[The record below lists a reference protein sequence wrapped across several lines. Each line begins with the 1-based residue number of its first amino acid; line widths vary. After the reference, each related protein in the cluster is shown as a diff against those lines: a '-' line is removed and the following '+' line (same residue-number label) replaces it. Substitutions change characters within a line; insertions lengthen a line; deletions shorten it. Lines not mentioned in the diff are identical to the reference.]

1 MGQRDVRV
9 RGWEGIG
16 LDQGKCK
23 MREGADLEKGKQSCN
38 YRYPDGPPKEI
49 RRLRRNPIL
58 RRLTDSPVHVFI

>member
-23 MREGADLEKGKQSCN
+23 MREGAEKGKQSCN